1 LVELPDV
8 VNGKKKIMTE
18 SKQPHVNSQF
28 MKMIDTPKNGMLSKV
43 PEVTIYFWIIK
54 VLCTT
59 VGETASDFL
68 NVNLG
73 LGLTGTSIA
82 MGICLVVVLI
92 FQFRANKYIPIIYW
106 LAVVLISI
114 FGTLITDN
122 LTDSLGVPLE
132 VSTLVFTVALAI
144 TFAIWFAVEKTLS
157 IHSILTR
164 RRESFYWLA
173 ILFTF
178 ALGTGAGDLMAESLG
193 LGYLVTGI
201 IVCAVIA
208 TITISWRMG
217 LDAVLAFWIV
227 YILTRP
233 LGASLGDYLSQSH
246 EYGGMGFGASITS
259 AIFLAAIF
267 VVVIFLSHTHRDFI
281 PSTSITDAA
290 AEKPSVV
297 IWQVVVV
304 MAMLVIASGTGY
316 YWRSSQLRIQAASVV
331 TPNAPLGDLSAFRQ
345 ITEDTLGFVRAG
357 DMTRAKSRV
366 GDLEFAW
373 DNAEAKLRTM
383 NKEKWTEMD
392 DAIDE
397 VLHKL
402 RAVQQDPA
410 TCTKSL
416 ESLITVIDTLDQR

>member
-1 LVELPDV
+1 
-8 VNGKKKIMTE
+8 
-18 SKQPHVNSQF
+18 
-28 MKMIDTPKNGMLSKV
+28 MKTSETMDTPQQRILSKV

-54 VLCTT
+54 ILCTT

-82 MGICLVVVLI
+82 MGIILLAVLF
-92 FQFRANKYIPIIYW
+92 FQFKANRYIPAVYW

-157 IHSILTR
+157 IHSIFTR

-208 TITISWRMG
+208 TITIAWRLK
-217 LDAVLAFWIV
+217 LDAVLAFWIA

-233 LGASLGDYLSQSH
+233 LGASLGDYLSQSPAN
-246 EYGGMGFGASITS
+246 GGLGLGASGTS
-259 AIFLAAIF
+259 AVFMVAIIA
-267 VVVIFLSHTHRDFI
+267 VVIFLTYSHRDFI
-281 PSTSITDAA
+281 PSTKVAT
-290 AEKPSVV
+290 EENRPGVF
-297 IWQVVVV
+297 WQVAVV
-304 MAMLVIASGTGY
+304 MAVLVLASGSGY
-316 YWRSSQLRIQAASVV
+316 FWRSAQLQSQAAAVV
-331 TPNAPLGDLSAFRQ
+331 TPTAPLGDLSAFRL
-345 ITEDTLGFVRAG
+345 IAEDTLSFVRAG
-357 DMTRAKSRV
+357 DMSHAKSRV

-373 DNAEAKLRTM
+373 DNAEARLRPM

-392 DAIDE
+392 DAIDV
-397 VLHKL
+397 VLRKL
-402 RAVQQDPA
+402 RAVRQDPSA
-410 TCTKSL
+410 CIKSL
-416 ESLITVIDTLDQR
+416 ESLIAVINEQSGDRGQTTVPDFGRRSIK

>member
-1 LVELPDV
+1 MNEFQKNNAKLSPLITS
-8 VNGKKKIMTE
+8 NTM
-18 SKQPHVNSQF
+18 
-28 MKMIDTPKNGMLSKV
+28 DTPQKVMLSKV

-54 VLCTT
+54 ILCTT

-82 MGICLVVVLI
+82 MGACLLAVLF
-92 FQFRANKYIPIIYW
+92 FQFKANKYIPGIYW

-132 VSTLVFTVALAI
+132 VSTLVFSVALVF
-144 TFAIWFAVEKTLS
+144 TFAIWYAKERTLS
-157 IHSILTR
+157 IHSICTR

-178 ALGTGAGDLMAESLG
+178 ALGTGGGDLMAESLG

-201 IVCAVIA
+201 IICAVIA
-208 TITISWRMG
+208 TIMIAWRLG

-246 EYGGMGFGASITS
+246 ANGGLGLGASITS
-259 AIFLAAIF
+259 AVFFVAIL
-267 VVVIFLSHTHRDFI
+267 VVVIFLTFTHRDFI
-281 PSTSITDAA
+281 ARPSAKVV
-290 AEKPSVV
+290 AEEKRSGVF
-297 IWQVVVV
+297 WQVVVV
-304 MAMLVIASGTGY
+304 VAALVLAAGSGY
-316 YWRSSQLRIQAASVV
+316 FWRSSQLQSQATALVSP
-331 TPNAPLGDLSAFRQ
+331 TAPLGDLSAFRL
-345 ITEDTLGFVRAG
+345 IAEDTLGFVRSG
-357 DMTRAKSRV
+357 DMSRAKSRV

-373 DNAEAKLRTM
+373 DNAEARLRPM
-383 NKEKWTEMD
+383 NQEKWSSVDKSID
-392 DAIDE
+392 D
-397 VLHKL
+397 VLRKL
-402 RAVQQDPA
+402 RAVRQDSSA
-410 TCTKSL
+410 CTKSL
-416 ESLITVIDTLDQR
+416 ESLIAFINTLDQR

>member
-1 LVELPDV
+1 
-8 VNGKKKIMTE
+8 MTE
-18 SKQPHVNSQF
+18 SKLPQFNPSIPDRMDTSQ
-28 MKMIDTPKNGMLSKV
+28 TGMLSKV

-73 LGLTGTSIA
+73 IGLTGTSVA
-82 MGICLVVVLI
+82 MGIILLAVLF
-92 FQFRANKYIPIIYW
+92 FQFKANKYIPGIYW

-132 VSTLVFTVALAI
+132 VSTVVFSVALVF
-144 TFAIWFAVEKTLS
+144 TFAIWFAKERTLS
-157 IHSILTR
+157 IHSILTG

-178 ALGTGAGDLMAESLG
+178 ALGTAAGDLMAESLG

-208 TITISWRMG
+208 TMTIAWRLR

-233 LGASLGDYLSQSH
+233 LGASLGDYLSQAH
-246 EYGGMGFGASITS
+246 ANGGLGLGASITS
-259 AIFLAAIF
+259 AIFLISILA
-267 VVVIFLSHTHRDFI
+267 VVIFLTYTHRDFI
-281 PSTSITDAA
+281 PSTSTTVVAA
-290 AEKPSVV
+290 KKPSGVV
-297 IWQVVVV
+297 WQVAVVV
-304 MAMLVIASGTGY
+304 AALVLFAGSGY
-316 YWRSSQLRIQAASVV
+316 FWRSSQLKTQAVAVV
-331 TPNAPLGDLSAFRQ
+331 TPTAPLGDLSAFRQ
-345 ITEDTLGFVRAG
+345 IAEDTLDLVRSG
-357 DMTRAKSRV
+357 DLSRAKLRV

-373 DNAEAKLRTM
+373 DNAEARLRSM
-383 NKEKWTEMD
+383 NQEKWSSVDKSID
-392 DAIDE
+392 D
-397 VLHKL
+397 VLRKL
-402 RAVQQDPA
+402 RAVRQDSSA
-410 TCTKSL
+410 SANSL
-416 ESLITVIDTLDQR
+416 VSLIAALNALDKR